1 MIKTESILPE
11 ETLNAILR
19 TGSNHNRT
27 ELRLIYNFMSVQ
39 TKEEYEEFVRNE
51 YGNGGKG
58 FIIDGK
64 KYAVWFNK
72 NGMQIALGETVRTKD
87 KIHLSWE
94 QVTNRIHCLLKE
106 GEFAPQ
112 SMLDKA
118 QDNAIKEHAQAL
130 AYMKGDMA
138 EGVAEIVF
146 AEKDLPHL
154 RSIYPEITDY
164 LENKMKD
171 PAWLSELNKRL
182 SGVAN
187 AYKKSK
193 TIMRFHHY
201 DPVTVSKWF
210 HKLAAEVTPYKAK
223 DGFVSTEQ
231 KIFITQDEIDSFMI
245 KSGSYS
251 ERRLRTYSFYLLNE
265 DKKSRTDFIKKTVWD
280 RWTKLRSFRC

>member
-1 MIKTESILPE
+1 MIKTGSILPE

-64 KYAVWFNK
+64 KYSVWFNK

-87 KIHLSWE
+87 KIYLSWE
-94 QVTNRIHCLLKE
+94 QVTNRIHFLLKE

-182 SGVAN
+182 SGAAN
-187 AYKKSK
+187 AYKKNK

-201 DPVTVSKWF
+201 NPVTVSKRF

-265 DKKSRTDFIKKTVWD
+265 DKKKQNRFHKKTVWD

>member
-1 MIKTESILPE
+1 MTKTGSILPE

-154 RSIYPEITDY
+154 RSVYPEITDY

-171 PAWLSELNKRL
+171 P
-182 SGVAN
+182 
-187 AYKKSK
+187 
-193 TIMRFHHY
+193 
-201 DPVTVSKWF
+201 
-210 HKLAAEVTPYKAK
+210 
-223 DGFVSTEQ
+223 EQ
-231 KIFITQDEIDSFMI
+231 KIFIPQDEIDSFMI
-245 KSGSYS
+245 KRGSSS

>member
-1 MIKTESILPE
+1 MTKTGSILPE

-154 RSIYPEITDY
+154 RSIYQ
-164 LENKMKD
+164 
-171 PAWLSELNKRL
+171 
-182 SGVAN
+182 
-187 AYKKSK
+187 
-193 TIMRFHHY
+193 F
-201 DPVTVSKWF
+201 
-210 HKLAAEVTPYKAK
+210 
-223 DGFVSTEQ
+223 
-231 KIFITQDEIDSFMI
+231 
-245 KSGSYS
+245 
-251 ERRLRTYSFYLLNE
+251 
-265 DKKSRTDFIKKTVWD
+265 
-280 RWTKLRSFRC
+280 